1 MLRIN
6 LLPREILDK
15 HRYSRWYR
23 FVFIVAAGVG
33 AALLLVALGL
43 SILVQQKAEELQ
55 VTHDLVA
62 QYQEQG
68 KAFDVFEKKEN
79 ELNDRQAIVQLALAN
94 RVNLGKVAE
103 ETSLILPDEVWV
115 DSLSLDEAEG
125 LTFTGNTPRS
135 SSQSLSQ
142 SYKSVARTLV
152 RLNQLPQ
159 ITDVWLIRAD
169 NSAWSRWDTA
179 SVLTTTLPVVQFQ
192 VSAKVL
198 RSSSA
203 SGTLTVDGR

>member
-23 FVFIVAAGVG
+23 FIFIVAAGVG

-55 VTHDLVA
+55 VIHDLAA

-79 ELNDRQAIVQLALAN
+79 ELNDRQAIAQTALAD
-94 RVNLGKVAE
+94 RMNLGKVAE
-103 ETSLILPDEVWV
+103 ETSLILPDEVWL
-115 DSLSLDEAEG
+115 DSLVIDEADG
-125 LTFTGNTPRS
+125 LQLTGNTPRS
-135 SSQSLSQ
+135 NSQSLNQ

-159 ITDVWLIRAD
+159 ITDVWLTSAS
-169 NSAWSRWDTA
+169 NAAWSKWDTA
-179 SVLTTTLPVVQFQ
+179 TDIATSTPVVQFQ
-192 VSAKVL
+192 VSAKVI
-198 RSSSA
+198 RAITPS
-203 SGTLTVDGR
+203 LTVDGR